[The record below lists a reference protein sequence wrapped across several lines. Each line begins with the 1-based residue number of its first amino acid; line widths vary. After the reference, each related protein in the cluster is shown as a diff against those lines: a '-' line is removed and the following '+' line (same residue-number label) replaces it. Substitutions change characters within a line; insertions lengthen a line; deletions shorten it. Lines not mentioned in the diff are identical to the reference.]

1 MMSRTRG
8 RNLRGNEWHG
18 EAIDERTFKLNSFLF
33 SENILV
39 YSEEGVS
46 PDQGGMGG
54 EGVTGGVCH

>member
-1 MMSRTRG
+1 M
-8 RNLRGNEWHG
+8 RGNEWHG